1 MIKVYNANIRKLVP
15 AYNSHLVFVNDGNA
29 PPYYAM
35 RFQLYPN
42 DPNSKLS
49 VCFSDYLDY
58 QRDDNYIEINGQKY
72 KYYNICKS
80 FDKIQVMIEQD
91 SINEAL
97 EALP

>member
-1 MIKVYNANIRKLVP
+1 MIKVYSANNRKLIP
-15 AYNSHLVFVNDGNA
+15 AYDSHLVFVNDGNA

-58 QRDDNYIEINGQKY
+58 QRDDNYMEINGQIF
-72 KYYNICKS
+72 KYYDICKD
-80 FDKIQVMIEQD
+80 FDKIQVMMEKD
-91 SINEAL
+91 SICEAL
-97 EALP
+97 KVL

>member
-58 QRDDNYIEINGQKY
+58 QRDDNYIGINGQKF
-72 KYYNICKS
+72 KYYDIRKN
-80 FDKIQVMIEQD
+80 FDKLQAMIEQD
-91 SINEAL
+91 SICEAL
-97 EALP
+97 EAL

>member
-1 MIKVYNANIRKLVP
+1 MIKVYSVNIRKLIP
-15 AYNSHLVFVNDGNA
+15 AYNSHLVFVNDRNA

-42 DPNSKLS
+42 DPNSKFS

-58 QRDDNYIEINGQKY
+58 QRDDNYIDINGQKF
-72 KYYNICKS
+72 KYYDICKS

-91 SINEAL
+91 SIREAL
-97 EALP
+97 EAL

>member
-1 MIKVYNANIRKLVP
+1 MIKVYNATNKKLTP

-42 DPNSKLS
+42 DPNSRLS

-72 KYYNICKS
+72 KYYNIHKS
-80 FDKIQVMIEQD
+80 FDKIQVIIEQE
-91 SINEAL
+91 SIREAL
-97 EALP
+97 EAL

>member
-1 MIKVYNANIRKLVP
+1 MIKVYNATNKKLTP

-42 DPNSKLS
+42 DPNSRLS

-72 KYYNICKS
+72 KYYNIHKS
-80 FDKIQVMIEQD
+80 FDKIQVMIEQE
-91 SINEAL
+91 SIREAL
-97 EALP
+97 EAL

>member
-1 MIKVYNANIRKLVP
+1 MIKVYNATNKKLTP
-15 AYNSHLVFVNDGNA
+15 AYNSHLVFVNDGNVL
-29 PPYYAM
+29 PYYAM

-42 DPNSKLS
+42 DPNSRLS

-72 KYYNICKS
+72 KYYNIRKS

-97 EALP
+97 

>member
-1 MIKVYNANIRKLVP
+1 MIKVYSENNRKMIP

-42 DPNSKLS
+42 DPNSKMS

-58 QRDDNYIEINGQKY
+58 QRDKNYIDINGQQF
-72 KYYNICKS
+72 KYYDICKK

-91 SINEAL
+91 SISEAIK
-97 EALP
+97 ALS